1 MTLNDI
7 QNLIPSLKNLLDQK
21 IPFSLSYKLTKL
33 MKQVDEI
40 DTYYKTQLNELLQTY
55 AEKDEEGN
63 YKWNESDSEIMLKT
77 DTAAEFHKK
86 FTELRQVEV
95 DEELPT
101 FKAEEFE
108 GVSITPSDLYPLMA
122 LIVEA

>member
-21 IPFSLSYKLTKL
+21 ISFALSYKLTKL
-33 MKQVDEI
+33 MKQVDDI
-40 DTYYKTQLNELLQTY
+40 DTYYRTQLNDLLQTY

-63 YKWNESDSEIMLKT
+63 FKWNESGSEIKLKS
-77 DTAAEFHKK
+77 DTAEEFHKK
-86 FTELRQVEV
+86 FAELRQVEV
-95 DEELPT
+95 EEELPT

-108 GVSITPSDLYPLMA
+108 GVSITPSDLYPLMV
-122 LIVEA
+122 LIVEE